1 MYKVGWVAVF
11 PPPTK
16 LPLPFEMLKARL
28 AERGYVEGKNVTFE
42 ERWANADYSKIPQ
55 FVAELERSGVDVIF
69 APGSRNARMT
79 QELAK
84 KTPIVFL
91 SCDPF
96 DHVSSLARQ
105 GGNVTGATCMT
116 SEMTGKR
123 LELLKEAV
131 PTVSRVVF
139 FAELEDSPSG
149 LKRADEAAPQ
159 LGMTLWPI
167 GFKSRADVRKALD
180 AARKERPDALFV
192 YPDPIA
198 IMESEQIAQ
207 YALKHRLP
215 SMYAYRYLVDAG
227 GLMSYGAN
235 DPDMFKLA
243 ADQIAKILDGVAAKD
258 LPVLQAQRFELVINL
273 KTAKALGLTIPPS
286 LLLRADHVIQ

>member
-1 MYKVGWVAVF
+1 MSIVVKIFSLLIVALLMLPPGVSAQPSSKIYKVGWVTIF

-16 LPLPFEMLKARL
+16 LPLAFEMMKTRL

-42 ERWANADYSKIPQ
+42 ARWANADYSKIPQ
-55 FVAELERSGVDVIF
+55 FVAELERSGVDVLS

-84 KTPIVFL
+84 KTPVVFL

-96 DHVSSLARQ
+96 DHVSRLARQ

-123 LELLKEAV
+123 LELLKEAI

-149 LKRADEAAPQ
+149 LRRAHEAAPQ
-159 LGMTLWPI
+159 LGMKLWPI
-167 GFKSRADVRKALD
+167 GFKSRADMPRALE
-180 AARKERPDALFV
+180 AAGKERSDALSCTL
-192 YPDPIA
+192 PDRDHG
-198 IMESEQIAQ
+198 E
-207 YALKHRLP
+207 
-215 SMYAYRYLVDAG
+215 
-227 GLMSYGAN
+227 
-235 DPDMFKLA
+235 
-243 ADQIAKILDGVAAKD
+243 
-258 LPVLQAQRFELVINL
+258 
-273 KTAKALGLTIPPS
+273 
-286 LLLRADHVIQ
+286 RADCSICTEAAAPLDVRLSVFCGCRWSHVIRRQ